1 LSGCEQQ
8 TTRKNSKKN
17 EDPGPSVHVFYRP
30 ANGMSPMQVYP

>member
-17 EDPGPSVHVFYRP
+17 EDPGPNVHVIYHP
-30 ANGMSPMQVYP
+30 ASGMSPMQVYP